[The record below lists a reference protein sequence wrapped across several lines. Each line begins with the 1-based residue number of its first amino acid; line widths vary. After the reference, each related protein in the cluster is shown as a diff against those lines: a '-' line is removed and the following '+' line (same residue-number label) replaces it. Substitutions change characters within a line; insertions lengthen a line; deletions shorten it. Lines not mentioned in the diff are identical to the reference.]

1 MKDKE
6 LKKLIYEAYRLPESE
21 KSKSFIRTQSRRSC
35 SIPEIAINELK
46 YAGIKGPVVVLLLCV
61 VFAFASRIEDENIV
75 WAMMSSIPPSA
86 LIPLFFISKSQR
98 YGMAELEDACRFSA
112 RFIRMVRMGILGLF
126 SLGMILVSALIF
138 GSSIM
143 IEPMEIVMYILIP
156 YCLSIWMG
164 MVITRKIHGSE
175 SIYAVFAA
183 GILSSFIPTL
193 IKGLQNLKCIPSF
206 VYPAVFMLVLLLVFS
221 ECTRYV
227 NERSEFEWN

>member
-35 SIPEIAINELK
+35 SISEIAINELR
-46 YAGIKGPVVVLLLCV
+46 YVGIRGVGVALLLCV

-75 WAMMSSIPPSA
+75 WIMMSLIPPSA
-86 LIPLFFISKSQR
+86 LIPLFFISRSQR
-98 YGMAELEDACRFSA
+98 YGMTELEDACRFSA
-112 RFIRMVRMGILGLF
+112 HFIRMVRMGILGIF
-126 SLGMILVSALIF
+126 SLGMVLSAAYAF

-143 IEPMEIVMYILIP
+143 IEPMEIVMFILTP
-156 YCLSIWMG
+156 YCLSVWMG
-164 MVITRKIHGSE
+164 MITTRKIHGPE

-193 IKGLQNLKCIPSF
+193 VKGLQNLKCIPSF